1 MKHTQMMF
9 HGGKIPDYL
18 KDLPTIGEGKPEGM
32 SVNEWQ
38 ENQAEANTMKM
49 LREMKAAREA
59 KKE

>member
-9 HGGKIPDYL
+9 LGGKIPDYL

-32 SVNEWQ
+32 TLDEWQ
-38 ENQAEANTMKM
+38 ENQAEADTMKM
-49 LREMKAAREA
+49 LQEMKA

>member
-9 HGGKIPDYL
+9 LEGKIPDYL

-32 SVNEWQ
+32 TLDEWQ
-38 ENQAEANTMKM
+38 ENQAEADTMKM
-49 LREMKAAREA
+49 LQEMKAEREA